1 VKKIN
6 RSLLHFF
13 TFSLSLKHEE
23 IDMKKLLWVAGGLI
37 VVAGIGF
44 WSRPVSYFNE
54 AAYLREFFS
63 GVESRSVQVAGYR
76 VHYLVEGPENGPVV
90 VLVHGLGGSA
100 EDWRNLA
107 PYLVKAGYRVYL
119 PDLPGYGRSE
129 KPAKFSYSV
138 RDDAEAV
145 VGFLDALG
153 LKQVDLG
160 GWSMGGG
167 IVQHVAF
174 RHAERV
180 SKLMLFDSVG
190 LNQMPAFD
198 VRLFTPATPAEID
211 QLDALL
217 YPKPPWVPGFIARD
231 ILRISRNNAWVIH
244 RALDSMSTR
253 QDATD
258 NMLPQLKM
266 PVLIVWGSLDRIIPL
281 EQGET
286 MHRLVPQSELVVTF
300 GCGHMAPVQC
310 TDRIGP
316 KVVEFAKR

>member
-1 VKKIN
+1 
-6 RSLLHFF
+6 
-13 TFSLSLKHEE
+13 
-23 IDMKKLLWVAGGLI
+23 MKVMKRFLWVTAGLI
-37 VVAGIGF
+37 VLAGIGF
-44 WSRPVSYFNE
+44 WARPVSYYNE
-54 AAYLREFFS
+54 AMYLREFFS

-76 VHYLVEGPENGPVV
+76 VHYLVEGPADGSVV
-90 VLVHGLGGSA
+90 VMVHGLGGSA
-100 EDWRNLA
+100 EDWRNLV
-107 PYLVKAGYRVYL
+107 PYLVRAGYRVYM

-129 KPAKFSYSV
+129 KPVEFSYSV
-138 RDDAEAV
+138 RDEAEVV
-145 VGFLDALG
+145 VGILDALG

-174 RHAERV
+174 RHPERV
-180 SKLMLFDSVG
+180 RKLMLFDSIG
-190 LNQMPAFD
+190 LDQKPVFD

-217 YPKPPWVPGFIARD
+217 YPHPHRIPGFVARD
-231 ILRISRNNAWVIH
+231 ILRISNRNAWVIH

-266 PVLIVWGSLDRIIPL
+266 PVLIVWGNVDRLLPL
-281 EQGET
+281 ELGET

-316 KVVEFAKR
+316 KVAEFVKR